1 MLVTHRRAGCKT
13 RLVASRQYI
22 CILAA
27 TGSRPFRAGKGTM
40 AHDEPSKSAPQT
52 KLVIRNV
59 GLLLSGDLARPI
71 LDADT
76 VVATGGRITAVG
88 KQQDVDTSGATV
100 TIDAKGTALAPG
112 LIDSHVH
119 PVCGDWTP
127 RQNQLGWID
136 SYLHGGVTTMISA
149 GEVHTP
155 GRPKDL
161 VGLKAM
167 AIFAQRAFHAFR
179 PGGVKIQA
187 GAPVLE
193 HGMVEDDFQELAAA
207 GVKILGEVGLG
218 SVKDGKTARQMVS
231 WARKYGIQSTIHTG
245 GPSIPGSSLID
256 KDLVLETDADVIG
269 HINGGHTALPD
280 DQIAALCERSTR
292 ALEIVHN
299 GNERAGLLALRT
311 ARELKQ
317 LDRVIL
323 GTDSPA
329 GSGVQPLGIV
339 RMISLL
345 SSLGEIPAEVAIC
358 LATGNTAKMR
368 NLDCGLIE
376 PGREASFVLM
386 DKAQHSAGKNL
397 LDSIQKGDLPGIGMV
412 IIDGAVSAHRSR
424 NTPPATKVPEIVNS

>member
-1 MLVTHRRAGCKT
+1 
-13 RLVASRQYI
+13 
-22 CILAA
+22 
-27 TGSRPFRAGKGTM
+27 M
-40 AHDEPSKSAPQT
+40 AHGEVQKPASQA
-52 KLVIRNV
+52 KLVIRNI
-59 GLLLSGDLARPI
+59 GLLLSGDLANPI

-76 VVATGGRITAVG
+76 IVVTGSRISAVG
-88 KQQDVDTSGATV
+88 YEKDLDISRPAVM
-100 TIDAKGTALAPG
+100 IDAKGTAVAPG

-136 SYLHGGVTTMISA
+136 SYMNGGVTAMVSA

-155 GRPKDL
+155 GRPKDV

-167 AIFAQRAFHAFR
+167 AIFAQRAFQAFR
-179 PGGVKIQA
+179 PGGVKIYA
-187 GAPVLE
+187 GAPVIE
-193 HGMVEDDFQELAAA
+193 HGMVEDDFKELAAA

-218 SVKDGKTARQMVS
+218 SVKDGRTARQMVG

-256 KDLVLETDADVIG
+256 KDMVLETDADVIG
-269 HINGGHTALPD
+269 HVNGGHTALPD
-280 DQIAALCERSTR
+280 DQITALCEKSTR

-311 ARELKQ
+311 AMELKQ

-329 GSGVQPLGIV
+329 GSGVQPLGIL

-345 SSLGEIPAEVAIC
+345 SSLGNIPAEQVFC
-358 LATGNTAKMR
+358 FATGNTARIR
-368 NLDCGLIE
+368 NLDCGLIAA
-376 PGREASFVLM
+376 GREASFVLM

-397 LDSIQKGDLPGIGMV
+397 LDSIKKGDLPGIGMI
-412 IIDGAVSAHRSR
+412 IIDGAISAHRSR
-424 NTPPATKVPEIVNS
+424 NTPPATVAPEVVP

>member
-1 MLVTHRRAGCKT
+1 MSHE
-13 RLVASRQYI
+13 I
-22 CILAA
+22 
-27 TGSRPFRAGKGTM
+27 
-40 AHDEPSKSAPQT
+40 APQVAT
-52 KLVIRNV
+52 QSKLVIRNI
-59 GLLLSGDLARPI
+59 GLLLTGDLAQPI

-76 VVATGGRITAVG
+76 AVAVG
-88 KQQDVDTSGATV
+88 DRIVAVGNEKDVDTSHATL

-155 GRPKDL
+155 GRPKDV

-167 AIFAQRAFHAFR
+167 AIFAQRAFQAFR
-179 PGGVKIQA
+179 PGGVKIYA
-187 GAPVLE
+187 GAPVIE
-193 HGMVEDDFQELAAA
+193 HGMVEDDFKELAAA

-218 SVKDGKTARQMVS
+218 SVKDGKTARQMVG

-245 GPSIPGSSLID
+245 GPSIPGSGLID
-256 KDLVLETDADVIG
+256 KDVVLETDADVIG

-280 DQIAALCERSTR
+280 DQITALCEKSTR

-299 GNERAGLLALRT
+299 GNERAALLALRT
-311 ARELKQ
+311 AKELKQ
-317 LDRVIL
+317 LGRVIL

-329 GSGVQPLGIV
+329 GSGVQPLGIL
-339 RMISLL
+339 RMISMLAAI
-345 SSLGEIPAEVAIC
+345 GEIPAEVALC
-358 LATGNTAKMR
+358 LATGNTAKIRKLEGGMVAT
-368 NLDCGLIE
+368 
-376 PGREASFVLM
+376 GRAATFVLM

-397 LDSIQKGDLPGIGMV
+397 LESIQLGDLPGIGMV
-412 IIDGAVSAHRSR
+412 VVDGLVSVERSR
-424 NTPPATKVPEIVNS
+424 NTPPATTMPEVV